1 MQPERLDRR
10 DLPEQWKAAT
20 WRWTEAPI
28 KREYVV
34 YLSLTGTPV
43 GVRGSRFGER
53 WIWFLYSY
61 HVLSL
66 MLKLCP
72 QPKCLKP
79 HWFGIEH
86 STSIVVHV
94 SHKTSIKSTVNM
106 KILKDKQTNKQTNW
120 KKTPYKSPPSPPIKK
135 NKQKP
140 IHLFVV
146 NYIDIYS
153 T

>member
-20 WRWTEAPI
+20 WRWAEAPI

-34 YLSLTGTPV
+34 YLSLTGTPA
-43 GVRGSRFGER
+43 GVRGSRFWER

-72 QPKCLKP
+72 QPNWLKP
-79 HWFGIEH
+79 HRFGIEH

-94 SHKTSIKSTVNM
+94 SHKNFNKVNM
-106 KILKDKQTNKQTNW
+106 KSLKDKQTNKQTE
-120 KKTPYKSPPSPPIKK
+120 KKHTNPPPPPIKT

>member
-34 YLSLTGTPV
+34 YLSQKGIPV
-43 GVRGSRFGER
+43 GVRGSRFWGR

-106 KILKDKQTNKQTNW
+106 KSLKDKQTKW
-120 KKTPYKSPPSPPIKK
+120 KNPCKSPPPPIKK
-135 NKQKP
+135 NNQKP

>member
-53 WIWFLYSY
+53 CIWFLYSY

-72 QPKCLKP
+72 QPKWLKP
-79 HWFGIEH
+79 HRFGIEH

-106 KILKDKQTNKQTNW
+106 KSLKDKQTNKL
-120 KKTPYKSPPSPPIKK
+120 KKTHTNPPPNKKK